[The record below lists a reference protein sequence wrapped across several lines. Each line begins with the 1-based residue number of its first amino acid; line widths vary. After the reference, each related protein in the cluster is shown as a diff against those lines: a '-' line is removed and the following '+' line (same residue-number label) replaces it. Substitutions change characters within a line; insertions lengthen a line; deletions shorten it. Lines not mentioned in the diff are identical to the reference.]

1 MAGPQAAAGSP
12 DLGDVHAVPYAG
24 IVTRAIALVWD
35 FLLAQVAAL
44 IGFGALLLILT
55 VVSSVH
61 FSALGQLI
69 TGAGWTVV
77 VGIYFV
83 VFWTLTGQTPGM
95 QLMRVRVVDAA
106 GRPPRFLRSVVRVI
120 GLALCIIP
128 LFLGFVTV
136 LFDARRRGL
145 HDMLAGTTVVY
156 AD

>member
-12 DLGDVHAVPYAG
+12 DLDDVHAVPYAG

-69 TGAGWTVV
+69 TGAGWASTSSPS
-77 VGIYFV
+77 G
-83 VFWTLTGQTPGM
+83 P
-95 QLMRVRVVDAA
+95 
-106 GRPPRFLRSVVRVI
+106 
-120 GLALCIIP
+120 
-128 LFLGFVTV
+128 
-136 LFDARRRGL
+136 
-145 HDMLAGTTVVY
+145 
-156 AD
+156 